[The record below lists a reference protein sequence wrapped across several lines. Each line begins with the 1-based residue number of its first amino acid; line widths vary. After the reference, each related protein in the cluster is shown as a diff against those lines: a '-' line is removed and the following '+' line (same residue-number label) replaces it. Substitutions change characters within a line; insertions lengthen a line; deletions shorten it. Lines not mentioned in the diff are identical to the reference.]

1 MVFHDSCREIQKKV
15 PKSSACGDCGDGP
28 ATKKAKTEEM
38 ETVTVKNVSFVV
50 KIVNCEHNSKTELC
64 SREGYLKFELQ
75 ENCGRDV

>member
-1 MVFHDSCREIQKKV
+1 
-15 PKSSACGDCGDGP
+15 
-28 ATKKAKTEEM
+28 M